1 MRMSITFN
9 TTTPEFLNPTYPSI
23 TPRRIVIV
31 GAGVVG
37 TATGNAML
45 GLGHEV
51 HFVDTNPA
59 TVCRLLNEG
68 KQASVKMLPP
78 EGDSIVLVCV
88 PTPSNGTGF
97 DLTLLTAAVSSIGH
111 SIARGSG
118 SHIVAI
124 RSTVS
129 PGTTDRLVAGLLRS
143 ELDRSTAQVVVAST
157 PEFLREASAALDAVC
172 PTVTV
177 IGSRSA
183 YAREEL
189 QALFLPL
196 GGDVRIFDTTTASEL
211 VKIVHNCF
219 NATKI
224 SFFNEVHKIADLFG
238 IDGDTIGEV
247 VVRSAEASTN
257 PDYGIRGGFA
267 FGGHCLP
274 KDLDGMIGFAT
285 AAGLATPLL
294 EAVRTV
300 NQSFTT
306 VEVHA

>member
-9 TTTPEFLNPTYPSI
+9 TTTPDFLNPSTPSI
-23 TPRRIVIV
+23 TPRRVVIV

-37 TATGNAML
+37 IATGHALL
-45 GLGHEV
+45 GLGHDV
-51 HFVDTNPA
+51 HFVDVNPA

-78 EGDSIVLVCV
+78 EGGSIVFICV

-97 DLTLLTAAVSSIGH
+97 DLTMLTDAVSSVGH
-111 SIARGSG
+111 SIARGAG
-118 SHIVAI
+118 THVVAI

-143 ELDRSTAQVVVAST
+143 ELDQSSAQVVVANA
-157 PEFLREASAALDAVC
+157 PEFLREASAARDAVC
-172 PTVTV
+172 PTITV

-189 QALFLPL
+189 RELFAPL
-196 GGDVRIFDTTTASEL
+196 GGDMRIFTDTTSSEL

-224 SFFNEVHKIADLFG
+224 SFFNEMYKIADLFG
-238 IDGDTIGEV
+238 IDGDAISEV

-257 PDYGIRGGFA
+257 PDYGTRGGYPFS
-267 FGGHCLP
+267 GHCLP
-274 KDLDGMIGFAT
+274 KDLDGLIGFAT
-285 AAGLATPLL
+285 NAGVSTPLL

-300 NQSFTT
+300 NESFTT

>member
-9 TTTPEFLNPTYPSI
+9 TTTPDFLAPSTPSI
-23 TPRRIVIV
+23 TPRNVIIV

-37 TATGNAML
+37 IATGHALL

-51 HFVDTNPA
+51 RFVDVNPS

-68 KQASVKMLPP
+68 KQASSKLPP
-78 EGDSIVLVCV
+78 PYGDSIIFICV
-88 PTPSNGTGF
+88 PTPSTEAGF
-97 DLTLLTAAVSSIGH
+97 DLTMLAHAVSSVGH
-111 SIARGSG
+111 SIARGTG

-124 RSTVS
+124 RSTVA
-129 PGTTDRLVAGLLRS
+129 PGTTERLVSGLLRS
-143 ELDRSTAQVVVAST
+143 ELDQSTAQVVVAST

-172 PTVTV
+172 PTITV
-177 IGSRSA
+177 IGSRSV

-189 QALFLPL
+189 RQLLSPL
-196 GGDVRIFDTTTASEL
+196 GGEMRIFTDTTSSEL

-224 SFFNEVHKIADLFG
+224 SFFNEMHQLADVFG
-238 IDGDTIGEV
+238 INGDAISEV

-257 PDYGIRGGFA
+257 PDYGTRGGYP

-274 KDLDGMIGFAT
+274 KDLDGLIGFA
-285 AAGLATPLL
+285 ASAGVSTPLL

-300 NQSFTT
+300 NESFTT
-306 VEVHA
+306 VGAHA

>member
-9 TTTPEFLNPTYPSI
+9 TTTPDFLNPTTLSI
-23 TPRRIVIV
+23 TPRRVVIV

-37 TATGNAML
+37 VATGHALL
-45 GLGHEV
+45 GLGHDV
-51 HFVDTNPA
+51 RFVDVNPS
-59 TVCRLLNEG
+59 TICRLLNEG
-68 KQASVKMLPP
+68 KAASVKMPSP
-78 EGDSIVLVCV
+78 DGDSIIFICV
-88 PTPSNGTGF
+88 PTPSDETGF
-97 DLTLLTAAVSSIGH
+97 DLTMLTTAVSSVGH
-111 SIARGSG
+111 SIARGAG

-124 RSTVS
+124 RSTVA

-143 ELDRSTAQVVVAST
+143 ELDQSTAQVVVAST
-157 PEFLREASAALDAVC
+157 PEFLREASAAHDAVC
-172 PTVTV
+172 PTITV

-189 QALFLPL
+189 RELFAPL
-196 GGDVRIFDTTTASEL
+196 GGEMRIFPDTTSSEL

-224 SFFNEVHKIADLFG
+224 SFFNEMYKIAEVFG
-238 IDGDTIGEV
+238 ISGDAIGEV

-257 PDYGIRGGFA
+257 PDYGTRGGYP

-274 KDLDGMIGFAT
+274 KDLDGLIGFA
-285 AAGLATPLL
+285 ASAGVATPLL

-300 NQSFTT
+300 NESFTT
-306 VEVHA
+306 VEAHA